1 VLRVR
6 GLRRG
11 AVLRDVGFDL
21 WPGEILGLAGLVGS
35 GRTETL
41 RALCGADVA
50 DAGELELR
58 GSRPRRPFRSPR
70 EALREGLVLV
80 TEDRQEQ
87 GLLTPLA
94 IRENLTLSG
103 LGLHARGG
111 FLRAESE
118 RAAAESL
125 RTRLGIRAASV
136 EQPVAQ
142 LSGGNQ
148 QKVVLGRALHRGFE
162 VLACDE
168 PTRGVDV
175 TARAEIH
182 QLLREAAGSGKAVLV
197 VSSEIDELLGLC
209 DRIVVLSAGR
219 VSGTFERAEF
229 GRDAILRAALRGHEP
244 PGGSA

>member
-1 VLRVR
+1 
-6 GLRRG
+6 
-11 AVLRDVGFDL
+11 
-21 WPGEILGLAGLVGS
+21 
-35 GRTETL
+35 
-41 RALCGADVA
+41 
-50 DAGELELR
+50 
-58 GSRPRRPFRSPR
+58 
-70 EALREGLVLV
+70 VLV

-87 GLLTPLA
+87 GLLIPLA

-103 LGLHARGG
+103 LSRHARAG
-111 FLRAESE
+111 FVRAESE

-136 EQPVAQ
+136 EQPVGQ

-148 QKVVLGRALHRGFE
+148 QKVVLGRAFHGGFE

-182 QLLREAAGSGKAVLV
+182 ALLIEAARAGKAVLV
-197 VSSEIDELLGLC
+197 VSSEIDELVGLC

-219 VSGTFERAEF
+219 VSETFERSEF

-244 PGGSA
+244 RRGAA